1 MCHIDGSIH
10 KTDKAVLTKALE
22 RTVADHAEPGA
33 IDVIVYDGFAVFH
46 TMKQV
51 PTTFGN
57 IALKY
62 LSTVCSSSAKRI
74 DVIFDEYRQPSIKA
88 TEHMLR
94 NSFSNDFTING
105 SEQIRPN
112 DLRKELR
119 NDRFKTAL
127 VNFIIQHWASDAAAK
142 IIGKRVV
149 LVNFDQC
156 YKYVANDGH
165 VTRTIEDDLSCP
177 GHEEADTKI
186 IYHLCHI
193 DSQSDVVIRCSDT
206 DVLVIMLAN
215 ICNLLSELRI
225 WMDFGTGMHLV
236 IFKLIVRIVNVINYL
251 QGIRGDS

>member
-1 MCHIDGSIH
+1 MPN
-10 KTDKAVLTKALE
+10 
-22 RTVADHAEPGA
+22 HAEPGE
-33 IDVIVYDGFAVFH
+33 IDVIVYDGFAVFR

-51 PTTFGN
+51 SWTFGN
-57 IALKY
+57 VALKY
-62 LSTVCSSSAKRI
+62 LSTVCSSSTKRI
-74 DVIFDEYRQPSIKA
+74 DVIFDVYRQPSIKA
-88 TEHMLR
+88 TEHVLR

-119 NDRFKTAL
+119 NERFKTAL
-127 VNFIIQHWASDAAAK
+127 VNFIIQHWASDAAAE
-142 IIGKRVV
+142 IIGRRVV

-156 YKYVANDGH
+156 YKYVAKDGH

-193 DSQSDVVIRCSDT
+193 DSESDVVIRGSDT
-206 DVLVIMLAN
+206 DVLVIMFAN

-236 IFKLIVRIVNVINYL
+236 TIK
-251 QGIRGDS
+251 